1 MGQELTTL
9 DVDADIERDLPS
21 QYRVTSALQFMQA
34 IASVLQ
40 TTNNVIEQWASAY
53 DVDTAVGVQL
63 DALGERLSEPR
74 EGGRY
79 PDGES
84 DDLYRMKVRAA
95 ILRNR
100 SGGTIPDLIGVVKAL
115 FANSSPV
122 VIIARNGIASFSL
135 VVELSTAPDADEV
148 VTLGEFV
155 QAAKAA
161 GVAAT
166 VYVASAYTFAYTT
179 FPDPPYRGYNAGHW
193 ARILRF

>member
-1 MGQELTTL
+1 LATDLTPL
-9 DVDADIERDLPS
+9 DVDAQVETDLPS
-21 QYRVTSALQFMQA
+21 QYRVTSVLQFVQA
-34 IASVLQ
+34 LASGLQATNDVVL
-40 TTNNVIEQWASAY
+40 EWAAAY
-53 DVDTAVGVQL
+53 DLDTAAGLQL
-63 DALGERLSEPR
+63 DALGERLGQPR
-74 EGGRY
+74 DGGQY

-84 DDLYRMKVRAA
+84 DGIYRMKVRAA
-95 ILRNR
+95 VLRNR
-100 SGGTIPDLIGVVKAL
+100 SGGTIPDLIAVVKAL
-115 FANSSPV
+115 FALSNPV

-135 VVELSTAPDADEV
+135 VVELSTTPDADEV
-148 VTLGEFV
+148 QTLGQFV

>member
-1 MGQELTTL
+1 MAQALTLL
-9 DVDADIERDLPS
+9 DVDAEIERDLPS

-40 TTNNVIEQWASAY
+40 TTNDVVEQWAAAY
-53 DVDTAVGVQL
+53 DLDTAVGLQL
-63 DALGERLSEPR
+63 DALGERLGQPR

-84 DDLYRMKVRAA
+84 DSIYRMKVRAA

-100 SGGTIPDLIGVVKAL
+100 SGGTIPDLIAVVKAL
-115 FANSSPV
+115 FATSSPV
-122 VIIARNGIASFSL
+122 VIIARNGIAAFSL
-135 VVELSTAPDADEV
+135 VVELSTSPTADEV

-166 VYVASAYTFAYTT
+166 VYVGSPYTFAYTT
-179 FPDPPYRGYNAGHW
+179 FPDPPYRGYNGGSW